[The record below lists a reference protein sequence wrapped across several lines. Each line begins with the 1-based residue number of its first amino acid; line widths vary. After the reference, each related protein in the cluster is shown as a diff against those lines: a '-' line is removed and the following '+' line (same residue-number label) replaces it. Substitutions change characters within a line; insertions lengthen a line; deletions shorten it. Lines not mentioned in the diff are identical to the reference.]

1 MSKLNVLLHLNG
13 YEDENPTNNPTKN
26 NFKWTVDE
34 QGIDIQEPES
44 KLLKLQ
50 SGQSLSLF
58 SGEVSISD
66 DNTTTYDISLKNDT
80 ANTYIIAH
88 NSGTSPDFRI
98 AKSLGHD
105 STTIVCVEKNGPLLT
120 YTSTAGTIFDLV
132 SGGVQVGDEVRIGS
146 NFNLSNQGKYKILSF
161 TATSF
166 TVENPSG
173 VEENNII
180 LGLEFASQ
188 LQIYSADGVQVGDK
202 VRLSSGFSSVSFGT
216 YEITDVSP
224 QSIEIYSIRNLP
236 EETNKQTQLEI
247 YNNSKKFIYVES
259 DKKVSMTIDGV
270 SVGNIENLNAG
281 TCLKNG
287 FFIKTGESYS
297 ASITNLSNDTATI
310 FYVFAE

>member
-26 NFKWTVDE
+26 NFKWTFDE
-34 QGIDIQEPES
+34 QGIDVQEPES

-66 DNTTTYDISLKNDT
+66 DNTTTYDIALKEGT
-80 ANTYIIAH
+80 SNTYTITY

-98 AKSLGHD
+98 GKSLGHD

-166 TVENPSG
+166 TVENSSG
-173 VEENNII
+173 MEENNVI

-188 LQIYSADGVQVGDK
+188 LQIFSVDGVQVGDK
-202 VRLSSGFSSVSFGT
+202 VRISSGFSSVSFGT

-224 QSIEIYSIRNLP
+224 QSIEIYSIRSLP
-236 EETNKQTQLEI
+236 EETNKQTQLNI
-247 YNNSKKFIYVES
+247 YNNSKRFMYIES
-259 DKKVSMTIDGV
+259 NKKISLTIDGV
-270 SVGNIENLNAG
+270 SAGNIENLNAG
-281 TCLKNG
+281 SSLKNG
-287 FFIKTGESYS
+287 FFVKTGESYS
-297 ASITNLSNDTATI
+297 ASIVNLSNDTATI
-310 FYVFAE
+310 FYVVAE